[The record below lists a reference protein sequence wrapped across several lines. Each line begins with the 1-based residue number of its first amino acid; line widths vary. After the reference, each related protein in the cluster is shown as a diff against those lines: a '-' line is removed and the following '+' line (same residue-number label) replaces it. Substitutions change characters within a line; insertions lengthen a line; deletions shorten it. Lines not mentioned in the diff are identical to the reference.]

1 MKTRVK
7 NNLKHVLY
15 IALIFILSACS
26 KEDMHSGAY
35 ATRYKVKVTMTGDLH
50 AFHQT
55 LEVRGTDFQGNYGA
69 GLNSSPGAIS
79 EAQDPESEFGFSN
92 THLEGYYN
100 EELGSQDKFLLFG
113 DHKHT
118 FYVSYSNIPKKDIGS
133 YSMTINIVV
142 YKSDENIV
150 ADSTYPEIENVT
162 ETFTTQSENTKLEW
176 FYSYED
182 E

>member
-7 NNLKHVLY
+7 NNFKHGIY

-26 KEDMHSGAY
+26 KEDMHSGAST
-35 ATRYKVKVTMTGDLH
+35 TRYKVIVTMTGDLH
-50 AFHQT
+50 AFHQP
-55 LEVRGTDFQGNYGA
+55 LEVRGTDFQGDYSG
-69 GLNSSPGAIS
+69 GDSSPDAIY
-79 EAQDPESEFGFSN
+79 EALNPENEFDFSD

-100 EELGSQDKFLLFG
+100 EDLGSQEKLLLFG

-118 FYVSYSNIPKKDIGS
+118 FYVSYSNIPKHDIGS
-133 YSMTINIVV
+133 YSMTINISF
-142 YKSDENIV
+142 YKIDENIV
-150 ADSTYPEIENVT
+150 GDSTYPEIENVT
-162 ETFTTQSENTKLEW
+162 ETFTTSSENTKLEW